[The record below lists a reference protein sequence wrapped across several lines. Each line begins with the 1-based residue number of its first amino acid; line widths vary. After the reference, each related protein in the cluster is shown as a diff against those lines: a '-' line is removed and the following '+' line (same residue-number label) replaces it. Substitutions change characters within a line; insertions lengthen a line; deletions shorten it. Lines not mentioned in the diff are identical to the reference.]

1 MGSILTTIKK
11 LLGINEEYTT
21 FDNDLIVHINSVIS
35 ILSQIGVGPS
45 DGFSISD
52 KSSTWNELVSDKRLE
67 SVKSYVYLKVKLL
80 FDPPQSSVV
89 MESYNRA
96 ISELEW
102 RIANTN
108 TNTNIN

>member
-1 MGSILTTIKK
+1 MDSILTTIKK
-11 LLGINEEYTT
+11 LLGINEEYTN

-45 DGFSISD
+45 DGFSIRD
-52 KSSTWNELVSDKRLE
+52 ESSTWNELVSDKRLE

-80 FDPPQSSVV
+80 FDPPQGSVV

-108 TNTNIN
+108 TNIN

>member
-1 MGSILTTIKK
+1 MDSILTTIKK

-45 DGFSISD
+45 DGFSIRD
-52 KSSTWNELVSDKRLE
+52 ESSTWNELVSDKRLE

-108 TNTNIN
+108 TNTNIS

>member
-1 MGSILTTIKK
+1 MDSILTTIKK

-52 KSSTWNELVSDKRLE
+52 ESSTWNELVSDKRLE

-108 TNTNIN
+108 IN

>member
-1 MGSILTTIKK
+1 MDSILTTIKK

-45 DGFSISD
+45 DGFSIRD
-52 KSSTWNELVSDKRLE
+52 ESSTWNELVSDKRLE

-108 TNTNIN
+108 IN

>member
-1 MGSILTTIKK
+1 MDSILTTIKK
-11 LLGINEEYTT
+11 LLGINEEYTN

-45 DGFSISD
+45 DGFSIRD
-52 KSSTWNELVSDKRLE
+52 ESSTWNELVSDKRLE

-80 FDPPQSSVV
+80 FDPPQGSVV

-96 ISELEW
+96 ISEREW

-108 TNTNIN
+108 TNIN

>member
-1 MGSILTTIKK
+1 MDSILTTIKK

-45 DGFSISD
+45 DGFSIRD
-52 KSSTWNELVSDKRLE
+52 ESSTWNELVSDKRLE

-89 MESYNRA
+89 MESYNRV

-108 TNTNIN
+108 

>member
-1 MGSILTTIKK
+1 MDSILTTIKK

-45 DGFSISD
+45 DGFSIRD
-52 KSSTWNELVSDKRLE
+52 ESSTWNELVSDKRLE
-67 SVKSYVYLKVKLL
+67 SVKSYAYLKVKLL

-89 MESYNRA
+89 MESYNRV

-108 TNTNIN
+108 